1 MLPSLA
7 TTLTNPKAL
16 TFPLIVQPKIDGVRG
31 WNPKGTLLGRSME
44 PHANKYTTNR
54 FSSAEL
60 AGMDGELYVG
70 SPFSDEVCRAT
81 TSAVNTI
88 AGQPQ
93 VVWALFDMVT
103 RETFFKPY
111 EDRLSHLMEFVHKR
125 SFYAGPDKTIHVM
138 PSRKVKTLDELLE
151 VDEEHINLGYE
162 GTIVRKPYDVF
173 RSGRLPEE
181 AASVLRMKR
190 FTDREARIIG
200 IIEGSTNNN
209 MQTFGA
215 DGYAK
220 RSTHAAN
227 MVPSGTVGALV
238 VEDLETGE
246 VHTVSKGKL
255 SHRECK
261 NYFQHQH
268 LILGRICTYRSFPRG
283 SLNKLRWPTFRNFR
297 AQSDMEK

>member
-7 TTLTNPKAL
+7 TTLTNLKAL
-16 TFPLIVQPKIDGVRG
+16 PFPLIVQPKIDGVRG
-31 WNPKGTLLGRSME
+31 WNPKGILLGRSME
-44 PHANKYTTNR
+44 THANKYTTNR

-88 AGQPQ
+88 AGQPP

-111 EDRLSHLMEFVHKR
+111 EDRLSHLMEFVYAR
-125 SFYAGPDKTIHVM
+125 SLYAGPDKSIHVM

-151 VDEEHINLGYE
+151 IDEEHINTGYE
-162 GTIVRKPYDVF
+162 GTIVRKPGDVF

-181 AASVLRMKR
+181 IASVLRMKR

-220 RSTHAAN
+220 RSTHAEN
-227 MVPSGTVGALV
+227 MVPSGTIGALI
-238 VEDLETGE
+238 VEDLETGD

-268 LILGRICTYRSFPRG
+268 LIIGRICTYRSFPRG